1 MERAK
6 KKLVLDHLVIQRL
19 GNKSLQNNVP
29 GAPQNPKGNIFNKN
43 ELAAILKFGAEELFK
58 EDKEEEREE
67 KEDKGFA
74 ETIDIDEILAR
85 ADTVPYG
92 ENAEPEGDVDLLN
105 SFKVADFSLKDD
117 EEEEE
122 EKDPDFWDKIIPE
135 DEREKAEAAN
145 SKGDVS
151 LIEFIKSNH

>member
-1 MERAK
+1 M
-6 KKLVLDHLVIQRL
+6 VLDHLVIQRL

-29 GAPQNPKGNIFNKN
+29 GTQNKGNIFNKN

-58 EDKEEEREE
+58 EDKEEDYREE

-105 SFKVADFSLKDD
+105 SFKVADFTLAD

-122 EKDPDFWDKIIPE
+122 EKDPDFWDKLIPE
-135 DEREKAEAAN
+135 DEREKAESENA
-145 SKGDVS
+145 KGDVS
-151 LIEFIKSNH
+151 LHS

>member
-19 GNKSLQNNVP
+19 GNKSLPNNTGVP
-29 GAPQNPKGNIFNKN
+29 GTQNKGNIFNKN

-58 EDKEEEREE
+58 EDKEEDREE

-85 ADTVPYG
+85 ADTVPFG
-92 ENAEPEGDVDLLN
+92 EHAEPEGDVDLLN
-105 SFKVADFSLKDD
+105 SFKVADFSLAED

-122 EKDPDFWDKIIPE
+122 EKDPDFWEKIIPE
-135 DEREKAEAAN
+135 DEREKADALN
-145 SKGDVS
+145 SKGEVS
-151 LIEFIKSNH
+151 YKPITL